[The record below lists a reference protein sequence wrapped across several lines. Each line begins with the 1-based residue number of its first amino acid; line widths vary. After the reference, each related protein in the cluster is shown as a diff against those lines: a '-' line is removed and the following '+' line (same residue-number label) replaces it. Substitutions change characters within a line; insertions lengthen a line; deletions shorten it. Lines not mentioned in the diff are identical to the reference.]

1 MQTWDAIRSRR
12 NVRGYD
18 GRRIPPADLDRIL
31 EIARRTPS
39 AGNRQF
45 WDFVVVTERDRL
57 ERLSTVWRAAGH
69 VASSAAT
76 IALVAP
82 RVEPGRDR
90 EILQYDLG
98 QVTYAIMIGAADL
111 GIGTGHSAVG
121 DHENARLVL
130 GVPDDHDVEWLVAL
144 GYPADGSLTPTD
156 KLDRRPFDDVV
167 HREQW

>member
-1 MQTWDAIRSRR
+1 METWDAIRSRR
-12 NVRGYD
+12 NVRRYD
-18 GRRIPPADLDRIL
+18 GRPIPPADLDRIL

-69 VASSAAT
+69 VAGSAAT
-76 IALVAP
+76 VALVAP

-90 EILQYDLG
+90 ELLQYDLG

-121 DHENARLVL
+121 ERENARLIL

-144 GYPADGSLTPTD
+144 GYPADGPLAPID
-156 KLDRRPFDDVV
+156 NLNRRPLDDVV